1 MGSARALL
9 RDGVVFASG
18 AALVLAL
25 TASESRRVAASRTR
39 DIPDVAA
46 GRSWGQHAPR
56 RAEEAKG
63 AAKASHGAPVGL
75 RPNVATDFNAEI
87 DTPRA
92 AESAY
97 VDALASVIGNVEL
110 GERVFVAPLA
120 SVRGDEGQPI
130 HVGAHSNVQ
139 DGVVIHGLETEH
151 AGAARPENAYEVG
164 GQAWSVYVGERVS
177 LAHQSQVHGPAWV
190 EDDVFVG
197 MQALVFRAHVGR
209 GCVIEPGAKVIGVS
223 IPAGRYVPAG
233 AVIATQ
239 VAADAL
245 PEITFSYGLKD
256 LNQGVVHVNTSL
268 ADGYSGREAPASHP
282 QE

>member
-18 AALVLAL
+18 AALAFLL
-25 TASESRRVAASRTR
+25 GASESRSVDAEQVLGV
-39 DIPDVAA
+39 PDVAA
-46 GRSWGQHAPR
+46 GRSWGQHAPKR
-56 RAEEAKG
+56 KDAAKESRAEHPERGGVRA
-63 AAKASHGAPVGL
+63 
-75 RPNVATDFNAEI
+75 NVATDFNAEV
-87 DTPRA
+87 DTPRVA
-92 AESAY
+92 GTAY
-97 VDALASVIGNVEL
+97 VDRLASVIGNVEL

-151 AGAARPENAYEVG
+151 AGAPNAQNTYEVD

-190 EDDVFVG
+190 EDDAFVG
-197 MQALVFRAHVGR
+197 MQALVFKARVGK
-209 GCVIEPGAKVIGVS
+209 GCVIEPAAKVIGVN
-223 IPAGRYVPAG
+223 IPPGRYVPAG

-239 VAADAL
+239 AAADAL

-256 LNQGVVHVNTSL
+256 LNEGVVHVNTSL
-268 ADGYSGREAPASHP
+268 ADAYSGREAPAAAAH
-282 QE
+282 E